1 VRNVGLPLLERL
13 PKTLLWAFVLVAL
26 ALFWIGV
33 FLAASA
39 LAHFV

>member
-1 VRNVGLPLLERL
+1 MRNIGLPLIERL

-33 FLAASA
+33 YLAATA
-39 LAHFV
+39 LVRLV